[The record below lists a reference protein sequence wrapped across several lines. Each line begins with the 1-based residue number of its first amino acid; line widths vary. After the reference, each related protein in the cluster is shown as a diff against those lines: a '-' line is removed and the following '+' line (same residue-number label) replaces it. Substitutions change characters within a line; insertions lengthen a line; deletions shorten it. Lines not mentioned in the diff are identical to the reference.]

1 MQTKNEIP
9 QSLEAETGTLG
20 SILIDT
26 KAFPLVRG
34 ILEPDDFYEAKHEKI
49 FQMMVEL
56 NEKESKIDMLTV
68 GQKLKDKKLLEKI
81 GGRAYLMQLTEETPT
96 SSHAEAYAKIIK
108 EKSLARKIIKGG
120 SELFQVGFDGSV
132 ADAEAKM
139 LDTLQRLNENKN
151 ETDGRKIK
159 DILKELETAES
170 EGTLR
175 GVNTG
180 IGELDRITVGLKA
193 GHFWIIGGE
202 YKSGKCHA
210 KGTKI
215 LMSNGT
221 LKNVEE
227 IMAGDTV
234 MGVDSRSRT
243 VKATGRGRG
252 KLYKITPKHSESFVV
267 NGEHILSLS
276 KISRI
281 YKNSPPKKN
290 SKRKRVITNISVEN
304 YLKQSNHF
312 KRYHPLYSVG
322 VDFKKGKKLEVEPY
336 FLGLWLGDGSKNA
349 SEITNMDIEVKDYL
363 EGYAEKLGLFLSERK
378 YEDRCPTYRIGN
390 IGSNVAHQ
398 KRSSLQK
405 TLREAGLLNNK
416 HIPFSFKT
424 ASKKDRLMLLAGLID
439 SDGSATKDTGDRF
452 GKNQKNVGFEFSNI
466 NERIIDDV
474 VFLARSLG
482 FRAKKVSRISECK
495 AWDYKCRSF
504 RVAISG
510 NCWEIPVKIK
520 RKVVKKHRVK
530 RCREIQSFR
539 VEPCGV
545 GDYYGFELDGD
556 HLYLIE
562 NFTVH
567 HNTRLALELAR
578 RAARAHR
585 VLFYTLEMNDDEVVS
600 ILLQQERRNK
610 TKKEAVDAVAA
621 LDENLIIYDDKYR
634 LAQLEAHILSQEKT
648 PTVVFI
654 DHIGLITTDD
664 KEPHVRLSRVSRSLK
679 LLAKRTGTCIVSLSQ
694 ISEESIKR
702 KAGSFKGSGDIAAD
716 CDVGM
721 VVIKDNESELDEV
734 RFVIDVR
741 FNRHGRRK
749 KIDLF
754 FDNTRGVIMFNEDL
768 AEQQAVSLALPD
780 ENLED
785 LLPILQ

>member
-34 ILEPDDFYEAKHEKI
+34 ILEPDDFYDSRHREI

-175 GVNTG
+175 GLDTG
-180 IGELDRITVGLKA
+180 IGEIDQITVGLKA

-202 YKSGKCHA
+202 YKSGK
-210 KGTKI
+210 
-215 LMSNGT
+215 
-221 LKNVEE
+221 
-227 IMAGDTV
+227 
-234 MGVDSRSRT
+234 SR
-243 VKATGRGRG
+243 
-252 KLYKITPKHSESFVV
+252 
-267 NGEHILSLS
+267 
-276 KISRI
+276 
-281 YKNSPPKKN
+281 
-290 SKRKRVITNISVEN
+290 
-304 YLKQSNHF
+304 
-312 KRYHPLYSVG
+312 
-322 VDFKKGKKLEVEPY
+322 
-336 FLGLWLGDGSKNA
+336 
-349 SEITNMDIEVKDYL
+349 
-363 EGYAEKLGLFLSERK
+363 
-378 YEDRCPTYRIGN
+378 C
-390 IGSNVAHQ
+390 
-398 KRSSLQK
+398 
-405 TLREAGLLNNK
+405 
-416 HIPFSFKT
+416 
-424 ASKKDRLMLLAGLID
+424 
-439 SDGSATKDTGDRF
+439 
-452 GKNQKNVGFEFSNI
+452 
-466 NERIIDDV
+466 
-474 VFLARSLG
+474 
-482 FRAKKVSRISECK
+482 
-495 AWDYKCRSF
+495 
-504 RVAISG
+504 
-510 NCWEIPVKIK
+510 
-520 RKVVKKHRVK
+520 
-530 RCREIQSFR
+530 
-539 VEPCGV
+539 
-545 GDYYGFELDGD
+545 
-556 HLYLIE
+556 
-562 NFTVH
+562 
-567 HNTRLALELAR
+567 ALEIAR
-578 RAARAHR
+578 RAARTHR